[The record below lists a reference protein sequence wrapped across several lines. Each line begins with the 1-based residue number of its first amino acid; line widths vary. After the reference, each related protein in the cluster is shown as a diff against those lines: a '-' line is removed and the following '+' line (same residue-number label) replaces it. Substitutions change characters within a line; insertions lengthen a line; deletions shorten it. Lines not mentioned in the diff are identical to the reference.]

1 MAQIPT
7 RVLLIEDQEADYLL
21 TRRMLAKCEN
31 QVFDLDWAD
40 SWQTGIEAIR
50 RCTYD
55 VCLLDF
61 RIGSGDGLE
70 LLRES
75 RKVGC
80 NAPIVLLTG
89 INDYRL
95 DLEAMEFGAAD
106 FLVKDTLTPELLERS
121 IRYAIAQARAVDE
134 LRQRQ
139 DQIRASE
146 LQFRSVV
153 QSVGDAIILSD
164 ANARILFWNKGAETM
179 FGYHEDEIVGQPM
192 DVLMPEQYRASHREG
207 FERYRVTGRSHLV
220 GTTVE
225 LQGLRKD
232 GSVFPVELSLA
243 AWTSASSLMLT
254 ALVRDITERKRADE
268 LRLAKEAAEAANVA
282 KSSFLARMSHELH
295 TPLQAIIGFSNLL
308 MQNTA
313 GNLTVQDLDYL
324 QRILLNAKD
333 QLQLINSILDLSK
346 VEAGRMEL
354 QVEPILIDAIVRDV
368 VKQLEPERRSPDVAF
383 ILRLPSDIQPISADP
398 HKLKQVLMN
407 IVDNALKFT
416 ERGTVTIELIVSP
429 DDMKPIRIDVTDTG
443 VGMQPDKLAQI
454 FEPFRQL
461 EADSSPRVGGSD
473 LGLAICHALC
483 DLMGYRL
490 EVRSQPSQGS
500 TCSVVFGDRSR
511 LPLVA

>member
-1 MAQIPT
+1 MGQIPT

-31 QVFDLDWAD
+31 QVFDLDWAN

-61 RIGSGDGLE
+61 RIGGGDGLE

-80 NAPIVLLTG
+80 KAPVILLTG

-106 FLVKDTLTPELLERS
+106 FLVKDTITPELLERS
-121 IRYAIAQARAVDE
+121 IRYAIAQARAMEE
-134 LRQRQ
+134 LCYRQ

-146 LQFRSVV
+146 LRFRSVV

-164 ANARILFWNKGAETM
+164 ENARILFWNKGAETI
-179 FGYHEDEIVGQPM
+179 FGYNEDEIVGQPIEA
-192 DVLMPEQYRASHREG
+192 LMPDEYRARHRAD
-207 FERYRVTGRSHLV
+207 FERYRVTGRSHLI
-220 GTTVE
+220 GTTIE

-232 GSVFPVELSLA
+232 GSTFPLELSLA
-243 AWTSASSLMLT
+243 AWTSASGLMVT
-254 ALVRDITERKRADE
+254 ALVRDITERKRAEE

-282 KSSFLARMSHELH
+282 KSSFLARMSHELR
-295 TPLQAIIGFSNLL
+295 TPLHSIIGFSNLL
-308 MQNTA
+308 LQNTA
-313 GNLTVQDLDYL
+313 GNLTDQDLDYL

-354 QVEPILIDAIVRDV
+354 QVEPILIDAILRDV
-368 VKQLEPERRSPDVAF
+368 VKQLEPKRRSPDIEF
-383 ILRLPSDIQPISADP
+383 ILRLPAAVQPITTDP
-398 HKLKQVLMN
+398 QKLKQVLMN

-416 ERGTVTIELIVSP
+416 PRGTVTVELIVNP
-429 DDMKPIRIDVTDTG
+429 DDLKPIRIDVTDTG
-443 VGMQPDKLAQI
+443 VGIQPDKLTEI

-461 EADSSPRVGGSD
+461 DDTSPRVGGTG
-473 LGLAICHALC
+473 LGLAISRGLC

-490 EVRSQPSQGS
+490 EVRSQPNQGS
-500 TCSVVFGDRSR
+500 TFSVVFTERSR
-511 LPLVA
+511 IPLVA